1 MRCYSMIV
9 ILICTFILITCFLF
23 SSRRRQTRCAL
34 VTGVLTCAL
43 PISASGSRSMTAK
56 RGWKLL
62 KSVIVCVAAKS
73 RRSSANSSVSDSA
86 RVAAAASV
94 HNSDVIVT
102 GASKHDRAAFAKLA
116 GDGEN
121 AFLRVLNQIGR
132 AHV

>member
-1 MRCYSMIV
+1 
-9 ILICTFILITCFLF
+9 
-23 SSRRRQTRCAL
+23 
-34 VTGVLTCAL
+34 
-43 PISASGSRSMTAK
+43 MTAK

-121 AFLRVLNQIGR
+121 AFLRVLNLAHPHRPASFDFVLHGQIGR